1 MRGAYGE
8 DSQANKDQSKIC
20 MDVSLWWAQE
30 TWERAWGVIKSRY
43 GQSRKGHRLVATGRC
58 SKFVPLIWKQLCC
71 STNMNSRAVGSRFY
85 LEYYMVV
92 NWPYSFAGGG
102 CPSSRAKRVNK

>member
-1 MRGAYGE
+1 MHTEKIARLIRTNPKYAWMSHCGGLKKPGKERGVSSNHG
-8 DSQANKDQSKIC
+8 
-20 MDVSLWWAQE
+20 MDKVG
-30 TWERAWGVIKSRY
+30 RAIASW
-43 GQSRKGHRLVATGRC
+43 RLVDG

-92 NWPYSFAGGG
+92 NWPYSFAGG